1 MWILWSRWYSP
12 IFEPYPSL
20 CWWRTCVYDCL
31 WLFMIVYD
39 CLWLFMIVYDCL
51 WLFMI
56 VYDVY
61 VILCLCLC
69 LCFCLRWCSWWW
81 SCCNGNG
88 LCPGTHCW
96 NPRLND
102 SRSSSPQYVQ
112 VIFHPFASQKKYIYI
127 LYTYINIYMFV
138 RKEFKSHKANCNYQ
152 KKHDICVFLFSH
164 EWLV

>member
-1 MWILWSRWYSP
+1 MISDSVVFTNKTIYIVLYGFMWILCSRWYSP

-31 WLFMIVYD
+31 QYD
-39 CLWLFMIVYDCL
+39 CLWLFMI
-51 WLFMI
+51 
-56 VYDVY
+56 VY

-112 VIFHPFASQKKYIYI
+112 VIFPPFASQKKYIYI
-127 LYTYINIYMFV
+127 NI
-138 RKEFKSHKANCNYQ
+138 
-152 KKHDICVFLFSH
+152 
-164 EWLV
+164 

>member
-1 MWILWSRWYSP
+1 MISLVLSHLWAIP
-12 IFEPYPSL
+12 IIML
-20 CWWRTCVYDCL
+20 MTN
-31 WLFMIVYD
+31 M

-112 VIFHPFASQKKYIYI
+112 VIFHPFASQKKKIYI
-127 LYTYINIYMFV
+127 IRILIYICLCVKSSSLTKQTVIIKKNMIYVSFFFPM
-138 RKEFKSHKANCNYQ
+138 N
-152 KKHDICVFLFSH
+152 D
-164 EWLV
+164 

>member
-1 MWILWSRWYSP
+1 MISLVLSHLWAIP
-12 IFEPYPSL
+12 IIML
-20 CWWRTCVYDCL
+20 MTNMCL

-39 CLWLFMIVYDCL
+39 CLWLFMFVYDCL

-127 LYTYINIYMFV
+127 YYIRILIYICLCV
-138 RKEFKSHKANCNYQ
+138 KSSSLTKQ
-152 KKHDICVFLFSH
+152 TVIIKKNMIYVSFFFPMND
-164 EWLV
+164 

>member
-1 MWILWSRWYSP
+1 MISLVLSHLWAIP
-12 IFEPYPSL
+12 IIML
-20 CWWRTCVYDCL
+20 MTNMCL

-39 CLWLFMIVYDCL
+39 CLCLFMIVYDCL

-112 VIFHPFASQKKYIYI
+112 VIFHPFASQKKKKYIIRILIYI
-127 LYTYINIYMFV
+127 CLCVKSSSLTKQTVIIKKNMIYVSFFFPM
-138 RKEFKSHKANCNYQ
+138 N
-152 KKHDICVFLFSH
+152 D
-164 EWLV
+164 